1 MGKTATREAYGLA
14 LAEFGTDERI
24 VVLDADLSKSTYTVT
39 FKKVFPERHFN
50 MGIAEANMIS
60 AACGMATCGKIAFA
74 STFAI
79 FASERAC
86 EQVRNSACYPRLNV
100 KVCATH
106 AGISVGED
114 GASHQC
120 IEDLAIMRSIPNLTV
135 VQPCDA
141 ASTRA
146 CIKAAIDTEG
156 PFYVRLGRLAVE
168 DVYSSTDI
176 DFQIGKG
183 NIIRAGID
191 VTIIA
196 TGLMVQEALKA
207 AASLSEEGIDARVV
221 DMHTIKPIDRDLII
235 AAAGET
241 GAIVTAEEH
250 NIIGGLGGAVA
261 EVIATSAP
269 CVLRM
274 VGVQDKFGKSGK
286 PAELL
291 VEYGLTAD
299 VIIEKVKEAIAVKK
313 TR

>member
-1 MGKTATREAYGLA
+1 MGKMATREAYGLA

-50 MGIAEANMIS
+50 MGIAEGNMMS
-60 AACGMATCGKIAFA
+60 AGCGMATCGKIVFA

-79 FASERAC
+79 FASERGC
-86 EQVRNSACYPRLNV
+86 EQIRNSACYPKLNL

-120 IEDLAIMRSIPNLTV
+120 IEDLAIMRSLPNLTV

-146 CIKAAIDTEG
+146 CIKAAIETDG

-168 DVYSSTDI
+168 DVYAADTIS
-176 DFQIGKG
+176 FQIGKG
-183 NIIRAGID
+183 NLLEDGKD

-196 TGLMVQEALKA
+196 SGLMVQEALA
-207 AASLSEEGIDARVV
+207 ARQTLLDEGIHARVI
-221 DMHTIKPIDRDLII
+221 DMHTIKPIDRDII
-235 AAAGET
+235 IRAAKDT

-250 NIIGGLGGAVA
+250 NVIGGLGGAVA

-269 CVLRM
+269 CILRM
-274 VGVQDKFGKSGK
+274 VGVEDKYGKSGK
-286 PAELL
+286 PAVLL
-291 VEYGLTAD
+291 EEYGLTAKNIVAKAKD
-299 VIIEKVKEAIAVKK
+299 AIANKIK
-313 TR
+313 